1 MDGKL
6 SVFNLALLHILLQ
19 KIHDFSMCSVTNYV

>member
-19 KIHDFSMCSVTNYV
+19 KCSRLLYVLCN